1 MRLKVLG
8 SAAGG
13 GFPQWNCNCA
23 NCRGFRTGKLRVPPR
38 LQSSLAV
45 SGDGAS
51 WLLVNA
57 SPDVRAQ
64 LEYYLPLREGAGLRG
79 NPVSAVMLTDSQLDH
94 AAGLLL
100 LRESKASLP
109 VYCTAP
115 VKEDLLTGF
124 PALRILESYAG
135 TTHKTLPLGGEAFV
149 VEETPGFKVQAI
161 PLAGKAPPYSRF
173 RGREPIGSNVALA
186 FVSEKTGRSVVYA
199 PGLAALPDELAHY
212 MHAADVLLLD
222 GTLWRDDEMA
232 LAGVGTKT
240 ARAMGHLPLSGPGG
254 LLEELEPY
262 HDKVRILVHV
272 NNTNPILDPTSA
284 EARELAALGIEVGH
298 DGWEIEL

>member
-23 NCRGFRTGKLRVPPR
+23 NCRGFRAGTLRVPPR

-45 SGDGAS
+45 SGDGSS

-64 LEYYLPLREGAGLRG
+64 IEAFLPLPSDGPARG
-79 NPVSAVMLTDSQLDH
+79 NPVAAVMLTDSQLDH
-94 AAGLLL
+94 ATGLLL
-100 LRESKASLP
+100 LREGKSKLP
-109 VYCTAP
+109 LYCTTP
-115 VKEDLLTGF
+115 VREDLQTGF
-124 PALRILESYAG
+124 PALRILDSYAG
-135 TTHKTLPLGGEAFV
+135 TEWQNLPVGGEAFR

-173 RGREPIGSNVALA
+173 RDKEPLGTNVALA
-186 FVSEKTGRSVVYA
+186 FVSEKTGRSAVYA
-199 PGLAALPDELAHY
+199 PGLAAVPDELAHY

-222 GTLWRDDEMA
+222 GTLWRDDDMA
-232 LAGVGTKT
+232 RAGVGTRT
-240 ARAMGHLPLSGPGG
+240 GRAMGHLPLAGPGG
-254 LLEELEPY
+254 LLEELEAY
-262 HDKVRILVHV
+262 QDKLRVLVHV
-272 NNTNPILDPTSA
+272 NNTNPILDPASPEAA
-284 EARELAALGIEVGH
+284 ELKARGVEIGY
-298 DGWEIEL
+298 DGWETLL